1 MKKIVIKTIILFAS
15 IMFVEGTLGL
25 KTGEK
30 LSIEELFS
38 VQNLLITFIYAII
51 GALLYEFFY
60 KE

>member
-1 MKKIVIKTIILFAS
+1 MKKIVIKIIILFAS

-30 LSIEELFS
+30 LTINELFS
-38 VQNLLITFIYAII
+38 MENLIITLIISII
-51 GALLYEFFY
+51 GVIFHEVT